1 MCECR
6 LLAIRCY
13 LAVRM
18 SSYDWVPR
26 RREGRFTG
34 TWDELVGAVF
44 LCVVALFPAF
54 AIGRENVERMQAWRA
69 DFANA
74 QVVDATVV
82 DNEVSRSRGVLYRPV
97 LEYPL
102 PDHSVSR
109 FTALL
114 WQKWPWPIGHIIQVR
129 RSVRDPRNATAQPW
143 SDLERLA
150 RVEGLLAVGIS
161 GFLLSAVVKLYLLPY
176 LRARKARQSD
186 GLS

>member
-1 MCECR
+1 
-6 LLAIRCY
+6 
-13 LAVRM
+13 M

-26 RREGRFTG
+26 RRRDGLFTG

-44 LCVVALFPAF
+44 LCVVALFPAY

-69 DFANA
+69 DFADA
-74 QVVDATVV
+74 QVVNATVV

-102 PDHSVSR
+102 PDNSVSR

-114 WQKWPWPIGHIIQVR
+114 WQKWPWQIGHVIQVR

-143 SDLERLA
+143 SDLERRA
-150 RVEGLLAVGIS
+150 REEGLLAVGVS
-161 GFLLSAVVKLYLLPY
+161 GFFLIGVVRSYLLPY
-176 LRARKARQSD
+176 LRARKARQPD
-186 GLS
+186 GLP